1 MRLKGFAKDRLLL
14 LGGGCGVVDGGPSGL
29 DHRAGVTA
37 DRYKVFAHEFDKVGR
52 E

>member
-1 MRLKGFAKDRLLL
+1 MRLKGLAKDRFLF
-14 LGGGCGVVDGGPSGL
+14 LGGGCGVVDGRVCCL

-37 DRYKVFAHEFDKVGR
+37 DRYKVFAHELDKVGR